1 MYETFYYHP
10 DKGLRTGLSL
20 QEIGEVIK
28 DPRSLLWMDI
38 VDVSDEI
45 IDLLTASFNMHPLT
59 IEDIILPNARPKV
72 ENFHDYLF
80 LVMFAL
86 ESQNGGAPAPEAQKK
101 ISALQVSAKIRTVE
115 LNCSLGRNFL
125 ITFHDRPL
133 KSLSVCK
140 DRIKRQSPIML
151 NGADALLYAILDSC
165 VDNYFPVISEFD
177 NLVDQMSDEL
187 FTQPTQETLRK
198 IYNLKNDVMHLRR
211 TIGPQADVIS
221 IIARG
226 DYEFVSPA
234 NVLYY
239 RNIYDNLVRL
249 NDIVGTSRDIITGAM
264 EAYVSVVSNRLNEIM
279 KTLTV
284 IATIMMPLTMVAS
297 IYGMNFKHMPELDS
311 PYGYP
316 VTMGVMALITI
327 VMLVYFKRRKWM

>member
-1 MYETFYYHP
+1 MFETYYYHP
-10 DKGLRTGLSL
+10 DKGLQTGLSL
-20 QEIGEVIK
+20 QEVGEAIK

-38 VDVSDEI
+38 IDVSDEI
-45 IDLLTASFNMHPLT
+45 IDLLTTSFNLHPLT

-72 ENFHDYLF
+72 ENFHDYLL

-86 ESQNGGAPAPEAQKK
+86 EFQNGSAATPEAQRKT
-101 ISALQVSAKIRTVE
+101 SVLQVSAKVKTVE
-115 LNCSLGRNFL
+115 IDCCLGRNFL
-125 ITFHDRPL
+125 VTFHDRPL
-133 KSLSVCK
+133 KSLAICK

-177 NLVDQMSDEL
+177 NMVDQMSDEL
-187 FTQPTQETLRK
+187 FTAPTQETLRK
-198 IYNLKNDVMHLRR
+198 IYNLKNDIMHLRR

-226 DYEFVSPA
+226 DYEFVTPA
-234 NVLYY
+234 NILYY

-249 NDIVGTSRDIITGAM
+249 NDIVGTSRDIITGAL

-284 IATIMMPLTMVAS
+284 VSMLLMPPTMIAS
-297 IYGMNFKHMPELDS
+297 IYGMNFRHMPELDS
-311 PYGYP
+311 IYGYP
-316 VTMGVMALITI
+316 LVMGVMALITVI
-327 VMLVYFKRRKWM
+327 MLVYFKRRKWL